1 MTRSDKNIN
10 CMKYFIKRYDGVN
23 KLQLAKNGEA
33 VLANNCHHRGGMAST
48 RGRPILFEGWA
59 MQDPNYRQS

>member
-1 MTRSDKNIN
+1 
-10 CMKYFIKRYDGVN
+10 MKYFIKRYDGVN